1 MKDTIIRCFFVCF
14 AVISTMFMSSCTE
27 DRQQQTYE
35 SPVAGKDTIYV
46 EDVLYPYFLEAKPK
60 YDSVFENA
68 EITLIPVNA
77 RRGMSLLFSDTASC
91 VILARD
97 YLRDEDSIVK
107 SMSLPFQKIEIAKD
121 GLVFFVSKD
130 IPIDTMNLSQ
140 LEGMLSGTSINAIQK
155 KVVFDEALCI
165 PSMQSSEYAGLLKY
179 FSKGNSALS
188 STFKQYENRDSLK
201 AQVRRSK
208 SIGIGLMSDI
218 LKDSTLKA
226 IRIGYTDSTG
236 KRVAPQIV
244 HPGFIVQNMYPL
256 VLPIFAYVKNEK
268 KDLAWGFAT
277 FMEKDPSIQKVL
289 LNKGII
295 PSHAK
300 YNLIQEE

>member
-179 FSKGNSALS
+179 FAKGNSALS
-188 STFKQYENRDSLK
+188 VTFKQYENRDSLK
-201 AQVRRSK
+201 VQVRSSK
-208 SIGIGLMSDI
+208 SIGVGLMSDI

>member
-1 MKDTIIRCFFVCF
+1 MKDSIIRCFFVCF
-14 AVISTMFMSSCTE
+14 VVISTMFMSSCTE

-155 KVVFDEALCI
+155 KVVLDEALCI

-188 STFKQYENRDSLK
+188 VTFKQYENRDSLK

>member
-179 FSKGNSALS
+179 FAKGNSALS
-188 STFKQYENRDSLK
+188 VTFKQYENRDSLK

>member
-1 MKDTIIRCFFVCF
+1 MYSCSEDT
-14 AVISTMFMSSCTE
+14 
-27 DRQQQTYE
+27 QQRNYE
-35 SPVAGKDTIYV
+35 SPVSGKDTIYV
-46 EDVLYPYFLEAKPK
+46 EDVLYPYFMEAKPK

-77 RRGMSLLFSDTASC
+77 RRGMSLLFSDSASC

-107 SMSLPFQKIEIAKD
+107 AMSLPFQKIEIAKD
-121 GLVFFVSKD
+121 GLVFFISKNL
-130 IPIDTMNLSQ
+130 PLDTVNLSQ
-140 LEGMLSGTSINAIQK
+140 LEEVFLGSSFNSIQN
-155 KVVFDEALCI
+155 KVILGESLCI

-179 FSKGNSALS
+179 FSKGSNSFS
-188 STFKQYENRDSLK
+188 VSFNQFENRDSLK
-201 AQVRRSK
+201 AHIRKSQ

-226 IRIGYTDSTG
+226 IRIGYNDSSG
-236 KRVAPQIV
+236 KRIPPQIV

-256 VLPIFAYVKNEK
+256 VLPIFAYTKNEK

-277 FMEKDPSIQKVL
+277 FIEKDPSIQKVL
-289 LNKGII
+289 LNKGIV
-295 PSHAK
+295 PSHAR
-300 YNLIQEE
+300 YNLIQED

>member
-1 MKDTIIRCFFVCF
+1 MKDTIIRCFFVFF
-14 AVISTMFMSSCTE
+14 AMISTFFMSSCTE
-27 DRQQQTYE
+27 DRQQQNYE

-68 EITLIPVNA
+68 EITLISVNA

-140 LEGMLSGTSINAIQK
+140 LEEMLSGTSINAIQK
-155 KVVFDEALCI
+155 KVVLDEALCI
-165 PSMQSSEYAGLLKY
+165 PSMQSSEYAGLLKF

-188 STFKQYENRDSLK
+188 VTFKQYENRDSLK

>member
-155 KVVFDEALCI
+155 KVVLDEALCI

-295 PSHAK
+295 PTHAK

>member
-1 MKDTIIRCFFVCF
+1 MKDTIIRCFFICF

-27 DRQQQTYE
+27 DRQQQNYE

-140 LEGMLSGTSINAIQK
+140 LEEMLSGTSINAIQK
-155 KVVFDEALCI
+155 KVVLDEALCI

-188 STFKQYENRDSLK
+188 VTFKQYENRDSLK

-295 PSHAK
+295 PTHAK

>member
-1 MKDTIIRCFFVCF
+1 
-14 AVISTMFMSSCTE
+14 MSSCTE

-155 KVVFDEALCI
+155 KVVLDEALCI
-165 PSMQSSEYAGLLKY
+165 TSMQSSEYAGLLKC

-188 STFKQYENRDSLK
+188 VTFKQYENRDSLK
-201 AQVRRSK
+201 AQVRSSK

-244 HPGFIVQNMYPL
+244 HPGFIVQKMYPL

-295 PSHAK
+295 PTHAK

>member
-155 KVVFDEALCI
+155 KVVLDEALCI

-188 STFKQYENRDSLK
+188 GTFKQYENRDSLK